1 MKAAQVVWALGPI
14 DAKSIGRDSML
25 RWLALYPL
33 ALALIVRWGV
43 PALTVKLRASA
54 GFDLVPYYPLV
65 MSFVLLAVPTISGV
79 MIGFLLLDQR
89 DDETLTALRV
99 TPLPLRS
106 YLVYRVATPVA
117 LGSVGTLVALPL
129 TGLLQMDFVAL
140 LAVTLEAALLA
151 PLYAIF
157 LAAFA
162 TNKVQ
167 GFALAKGAGILMW
180 PAILAYFVVDSGWQ
194 LACSFSPL
202 YWPAK
207 LYWVLDA
214 GEPNAWLYFG
224 AGIAYQSLLLA
235 LLMRRYNTTI
245 QR

>member
-1 MKAAQVVWALGPI
+1 MKAAQVIRALGPI
-14 DAKSIGRDSML
+14 DAKSVGRDSML

-54 GFDLVPYYPLV
+54 GFDLQPYYPLV
-65 MSFVLLAVPTISGV
+65 VSFVVLAVPTISGV
-79 MIGFLLLDQR
+79 IIGFLLLDQR
-89 DDETLTALRV
+89 DDQTLTALRV

-106 YLVYRVATPVA
+106 YLAYRIATPIA
-117 LGSVGTLVALPL
+117 LGAVATLVALPL
-129 TGLLQMDFVAL
+129 TGLLQIGFVAM

-151 PLYAIF
+151 PLYAVI
-157 LAAFA
+157 LATFA

-167 GFALAKGAGILMW
+167 GFALAKGAGVLMW
-180 PAILAYFVVDSGWQ
+180 PAILAYFVDSSWQ
-194 LACSFSPL
+194 IACGVSPL

-214 GEPNAWLYFG
+214 GEPNAWIYFI
-224 AGIAYQSLLLA
+224 AGIGYQSLLLA
-235 LLMRRYNTTI
+235 LLMRHFNRTI

>member
-1 MKAAQVVWALGPI
+1 M
-14 DAKSIGRDSML
+14 
-25 RWLALYPL
+25 
-33 ALALIVRWGV
+33 
-43 PALTVKLRASA
+43 
-54 GFDLVPYYPLV
+54 
-65 MSFVLLAVPTISGV
+65 PT
-79 MIGFLLLDQR
+79 
-89 DDETLTALRV
+89 
-99 TPLPLRS
+99 
-106 YLVYRVATPVA
+106 RVATPVA
-117 LGSVGTLVALPL
+117 LGSVATLVALPL

-180 PAILAYFVVDSGWQ
+180 PAILAYFIDSSWQ
-194 LACSFSPL
+194 LACGVSPL